1 MRKKPNRWRKNE
13 VKFFLSDNEKTII
26 DMKFKASGK
35 RSLSSFIRGTLI
47 EGKVFHVDLSF
58 MHEYN
63 VKLSNISNNI
73 NQIARRI
80 NGTGNMYE
88 ADMQE
93 LKKEIENVW
102 HIQKSILS
110 ALPLE
115 ELSDTS
121 LIPKKRT
128 ENS

>member
-1 MRKKPNRWRKNE
+1 MKNRTRKN
-13 VKFFLSDNEKTII
+13 VVQVYLSDNEKNVI
-26 DMKFKASGK
+26 DMKFKA
-35 RSLSSFIRGTLI
+35 
-47 EGKVFHVDLSF
+47 
-58 MHEYN
+58 
-63 VKLSNISNNI
+63 I
-73 NQIARRI
+73 NQIVRRI